1 MGNIR
6 KITVDVD
13 EALLK
18 SAQSA
23 SSESIS
29 ETVRL
34 ALRLLAASQSFR
46 KALDLKGKVQFSK
59 TWQELKE
66 DR

>member
-1 MGNIR
+1 MGLLR

-13 EALLK
+13 DDLLK

-23 SSESIS
+23 SKESIS

-34 ALRLLAASQSFR
+34 ALRMLAASMAFQ
-46 KALDLKGKVQFSK
+46 KALELKGKVHFSK